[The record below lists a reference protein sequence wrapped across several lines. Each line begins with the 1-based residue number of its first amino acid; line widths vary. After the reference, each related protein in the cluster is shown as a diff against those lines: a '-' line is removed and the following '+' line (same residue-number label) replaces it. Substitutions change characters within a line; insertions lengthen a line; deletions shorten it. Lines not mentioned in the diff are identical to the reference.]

1 MINRTDLRWRG
12 PQFSLSKIVI
22 FSLGKAKSV
31 LKPIC
36 PPGCDV
42 SPSQGYPLAFHQTS
56 LTIWRH
62 PFIQY
67 SKAQG
72 EQSVLPRNTTLRP
85 DQVLNPDPLAW
96 SPVHRSLGRG
106 AFHIVSLAKDFIVTV
121 LLANQEYK
129 QVPAL
134 AKVRLDW
141 SSIPFR
147 RRKKKMQKRVLELNG
162 SVLCPTKC

>member
-12 PQFSLSKIVI
+12 PQFSLSQIVI

-31 LKPIC
+31 FKPIC

-42 SPSQGYPLAFHQTS
+42 SPSQSYPLAFHQTS

-67 SKAQG
+67 SKPQG
-72 EQSVLPRNTTLRP
+72 EQRVLPRNTTLRP

-106 AFHIVSLAKDFIVTV
+106 ASHIVSLAKDFIVTL

-147 RRKKKMQKRVLELNG
+147 RRKKDAKK
-162 SVLCPTKC
+162 ST